1 MIAGRD
7 DPLDVREC
15 CRAAALLKVDSHAEP
30 GGDRHVGVKAVDV
43 DEMVDEMRL
52 KPDEKPD
59 MALLVEKRDAAAAG
73 AMGVRGAKDESED
86 REEETDV
93 WRDGP
98 GIGWGSGRTGNKV
111 KVFGV

>member
-1 MIAGRD
+1 MMAGRE

-15 CRAAALLKVDSHAEP
+15 CRAAAAVNVDSRADP
-30 GGDRHVGVKAVDV
+30 GGDRHVGVRAVDV
-43 DEMVDEMRL
+43 DEMVEEMRL

-59 MALLVEKRDAAAAG
+59 MAPFVENRDAAG
-73 AMGVRGAKDESED
+73 AMGVCGARDESEE
-86 REEETDV
+86 REEDTEV

-98 GIGWGSGRTGNKV
+98 GIGWGSGRTGNRV